1 MGTFERIRKISP
13 YALVAFAVIFVAFMV
28 ASDADIANILRQ
40 GTDYRTAALGKVNG
54 EKILYRVFEEKVRE
68 QVEQQRKQ
76 SPEQNIEVD
85 ENQIRKSL
93 WNQMVDEILQK
104 QEAEQIG
111 IKVTDDEILDIML
124 DNPPDYLKKSFTDS
138 AGNFQRQTYIE
149 IMTNPDVIFN
159 RLPNTMPNEEK
170 RRIVEQ
176 FKSDI
181 LRVEQYL
188 REEKLQNSLRTFI
201 SIAGSFVSPLF
212 AREKYINDNASADVR
227 VVFLDV
233 KEIPDKEIKIT
244 DEEIKKYYND
254 NKQFYPEKPKR
265 KLKYSVFKIVPS
277 HQDTVVVDKK
287 VRKMT
292 EDMQK
297 LTTPEEISQ
306 FFEQKFRENNGEIS
320 DFKLAK
326 DLPIQLAPYITTL
339 GVQQVVGPIQTSEGV
354 FFIRLEEKRQGQN
367 EVVKASHI
375 LIGFGMNKDSA
386 LASAKE
392 ILAKAKKGEDFAELA
407 RKFSED
413 KGSGMNGGDLG
424 YFGKGMMVKPFE
436 EAAFKAKVG
445 EVVGPVESQFG
456 YHIIKVFDKKSEEFK
471 YSFIKFAPEVSRTTL
486 RLLNRD
492 AKLLKEKV
500 EGGVSFDSAAKEF
513 NVTVRQTDF
522 FERSRPTLGSNYLTA
537 LAFESK
543 VGAVLEPLE
552 LKNQGIVVAQII
564 DERKKGFVPLEDLKD
579 KIKLILTRRKQLDI
593 LAPKAKSIYEKVK
606 NLGTLENAK
615 QIDPTLNLQTWNDIR
630 NNGFVPGV
638 GQDWGF
644 TAKVFQL
651 PVGKI
656 FGPFRG
662 ERGYYI
668 IEVLRKSLPDEN
680 LVNSELKKQLTSII
694 SNFRQSAYIMWFN
707 KLKEEADIEDF
718 RTKFY
723 RDY

>member
-76 SPEQNIEVD
+76 APEQNIDVD

-93 WNQMVDEILQK
+93 WTQMVDEILQK

-111 IKVTDDEILDIML
+111 IKVTDAEILDIML

-138 AGNFQRQTYIE
+138 AGNFQRQTYLE
-149 IMTNPDVIFN
+149 IMTNPDVIYN
-159 RLPNTMPNEEK
+159 RLPNTIPTDEK

-181 LRVEQYL
+181 LRIEKYL
-188 REEKLQNSLRTFI
+188 REEKLQNGLRTFV
-201 SIAGSFVSPLF
+201 SIAGSFVSPLYV
-212 AREKYINDNASADVR
+212 REKYMNDNSVADVR
-227 VVFLDV
+227 VIFLDT
-233 KEIPDKEIKIT
+233 KDIPDKDIKVT
-244 DEEIKKYYND
+244 DDELRTYYNE
-254 NKQFYPEKPKR
+254 NKQFFPEKPKR
-265 KLKYSVFKIVPS
+265 KLKYSIFKIVPS
-277 HQDTVVVDKK
+277 HQDTVVINKK
-287 VRKMT
+287 IRKIT

-297 LTTPEEISQ
+297 LTAPEEISQ
-306 FFEQKFRENNGEIS
+306 LFEQKFRENNGEIS
-320 DFKLAK
+320 EFKLAK
-326 DLPIQLAPYITTL
+326 DLPAQLAPYITTL
-339 GVQQVVGPIQTSEGV
+339 QIHQVVGPIQTAEGV
-354 FFIRLEEKRQGQN
+354 YFIRLEEKRQGQN

-375 LIGFGMNKDSA
+375 LVGFGNNKDSA
-386 LASAKE
+386 LSAAKE

-436 EAAFKAKVG
+436 DAAFGAKVG
-445 EVVGPVESQFG
+445 EIIGPVESQFG
-456 YHIIKVFDKKSEEFK
+456 YHIIKVFDRKSEEFK
-471 YSFIKFAPEVSRTTL
+471 YSFIKFTPEVSRTTL
-486 RLLNRD
+486 RILNRD

-500 EGGVSFDSAAKEF
+500 ESGISFDSAAKEF

-537 LAFESK
+537 IAFESK
-543 VGAVLEPLE
+543 VGTVLDPIE
-552 LKNQGIVVAQII
+552 LKNQGIIVAQII
-564 DERKKGFVPLEDLKD
+564 DERKEGVVPFEDLKE
-579 KIKLILTRRKQLDI
+579 KIKLILIRRKKLDI
-593 LAPKAKSIYEKVK
+593 LAPKAKSIYEKAK
-606 NLGTLENAK
+606 NLPTLENAK
-615 QIDPTLNLQTWNDIR
+615 QIDPSLNLQNWKDIR
-630 NNGFVPGV
+630 NNGFIPGV

-651 PVGKI
+651 PTGKI
-656 FGPFRG
+656 WGPFRG

-668 IEVLRKSLPDEN
+668 IEVLRKNVPDES
-680 LVNSELKKQLTSII
+680 LVNADFKKQLNNII
-694 SNFRQSAYIMWFN
+694 SNYRQSSYIMWFN
-707 KLKEEADIEDF
+707 KLKEEADIQDF